1 MIEIT
6 AERSE
11 HQMTVV
17 FSGHAG
23 YAAPGQDIV
32 CAGVSAL
39 FYALIAGVKEID
51 ACAIAVDGKT
61 VTVTN
66 ITSRISGAITTI
78 LAGLNAIER
87 AYPEHI
93 KIHCPSGT

>member
-1 MIEIT
+1 
-6 AERSE
+6 
-11 HQMTVV
+11 MTVV

-39 FYALIAGVKEID
+39 FYALIAGVERID
-51 ACAIAVDGKT
+51 AGAITVDGKT

-66 ITSRISGAITTI
+66 ITSGISGAITAI
-78 LAGLNAIER
+78 LAGLIAIER
-87 AYPEHI
+87 EYPDCI
-93 KIHCPSGT
+93 QIHVQSV